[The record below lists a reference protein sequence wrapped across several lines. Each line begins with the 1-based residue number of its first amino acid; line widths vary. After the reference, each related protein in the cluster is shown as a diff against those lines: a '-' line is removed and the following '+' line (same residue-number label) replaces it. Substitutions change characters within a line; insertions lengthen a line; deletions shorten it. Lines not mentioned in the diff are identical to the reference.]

1 MLKVVKTFWES
12 SKLAVANYKGRA
24 DYFIV
29 DIKSNEDLIS
39 KLDDTMLTLNNI
51 LANRFVAGIRK
62 EVEEQMS
69 LFRYL

>member
-1 MLKVVKTFWES
+1 MLKIVKQFWETA
-12 SKLAVANYKGRA
+12 KLAVANYKARA
-24 DYFIV
+24 DYFNV

-62 EVEEQMS
+62 EV
-69 LFRYL
+69 